1 MKHPDTSSL
10 TSAKSSRIITDY
22 RQGGLCLHRPP
33 CLHSE
38 VLQMKKGIQKIKTY
52 VKQQSVFVCSAVLAI
67 MLVLWAMLTPASFR
81 HLADSLM
88 TILKEDFS
96 WLYLGVM
103 LGFLLFVLVI
113 AFSKYGNI
121 RLGKE
126 DEKPEYGLVSWFAML
141 FSAGMGIGM
150 VFWSVAEPLSHY
162 ADPMKGIEAGSEEA
176 IYFAVRSCFMH
187 WGMHPWGCYAVMGLA
202 LAYFQF
208 RRNKSVLVSNMLA
221 PLFDSK
227 GKTPRG
233 LSCVVDTYTVLLTVI
248 GVATSFGMGCLQ
260 ISDGLDYLFGI
271 PNTLVTWIVIIAAV
285 SCIYIRSALSGI
297 GKGIKRLSNM
307 NLVLFVVL
315 MVLAFFAG
323 EKSETLR
330 LLVTGLKDYLI
341 NFFPDSLRLTSQGD
355 GSWIQNWRVFYWAW
369 WLSWAPFVGI
379 FIARISKGRTIREF
393 VLGVVIVPTLV
404 SVIWFSVFGQL
415 AFHAA
420 GNFSS
425 AQLDALIASPETAL
439 FRILQQYSQGI
450 VLCLIAMCLL
460 FTFFVTSADSATY
473 VLAMSSSDGDPE
485 PVKWKKIFWGILI
498 AVLALALILSG
509 EISVIQTVAIVIA
522 FPYLFFLITVGVSLV
537 IDMVCQEKKK

>member
-1 MKHPDTSSL
+1 
-10 TSAKSSRIITDY
+10 
-22 RQGGLCLHRPP
+22 
-33 CLHSE
+33 
-38 VLQMKKGIQKIKTY
+38 MKKGIQKIKTY
-52 VKQQSVFVCSAVLAI
+52 VKQQPVFVCSAVLAI
-67 MLVLWAMLTPASFR
+67 MLVLWAMLTPESFR

-88 TILKEDFS
+88 TTLKEDFS

-121 RLGKE
+121 RLGKD

-162 ADPMKGIEAGSEEA
+162 AAPMKGIEAGSEEA
-176 IYFAVRSCFMH
+176 IHFAIRSCFMH

-208 RRNKSVLVSNMLA
+208 RRNKSVLVSN
-221 PLFDSK
+221 
-227 GKTPRG
+227 
-233 LSCVVDTYTVLLTVI
+233 
-248 GVATSFGMGCLQ
+248 
-260 ISDGLDYLFGI
+260 
-271 PNTLVTWIVIIAAV
+271 TLVTWIVIIAAV

-297 GKGIKRLSNM
+297 GQGIKRLSNM

-315 MVLAFFAG
+315 MVLAFLAG

-330 LLVTGLKDYLI
+330 LLVTGLKDYLV

-393 VLGVVIVPTLV
+393 
-404 SVIWFSVFGQL
+404 QQC
-415 AFHAA
+415 AA
-420 GNFSS
+420 GCS
-425 AQLDALIASPETAL
+425 DRIAGNGSV
-439 FRILQQYSQGI
+439 Q
-450 VLCLIAMCLL
+450 
-460 FTFFVTSADSATY
+460 
-473 VLAMSSSDGDPE
+473 DPA
-485 PVKWKKIFWGILI
+485 
-498 AVLALALILSG
+498 AV
-509 EISVIQTVAIVIA
+509 
-522 FPYLFFLITVGVSLV
+522 
-537 IDMVCQEKKK
+537 